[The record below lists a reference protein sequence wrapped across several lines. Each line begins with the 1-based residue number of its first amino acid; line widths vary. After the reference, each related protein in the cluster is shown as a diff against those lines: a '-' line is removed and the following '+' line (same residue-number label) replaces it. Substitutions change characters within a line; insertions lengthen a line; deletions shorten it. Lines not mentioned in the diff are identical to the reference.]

1 MHADAATLRSLL
13 QHKSMGML
21 PEGVAG
27 CTQGACPKRE
37 AIYISKRKGFIRI
50 AIQAIASADMHA
62 LAFMPVALALSIS
75 CASLLCALYVCQ
87 VTVRCLTVSAF
98 S

>member
-13 QHKSMGML
+13 QHKSVGML

-37 AIYISKRKGFIRI
+37 AIYLSKRKGFIRI
-50 AIQAIASADMHA
+50 AIQASADLHA

-87 VTVRCLTVSAF
+87 VTVRCLTASAF